1 VDSVWRDYCFIGLG
15 HYRIMEVYKMNE
27 PIFDEVYS
35 THELYRVTAR
45 IEARKELAEE
55 LKQTQKP
62 TKQLLEII
70 KRLETNAGNN

>member
-1 VDSVWRDYCFIGLG
+1 
-15 HYRIMEVYKMNE
+15 MNE